1 MLRSGYLRVNE
12 SARCIFIVTL
22 AVVISNA
29 QTPSSTPPSAPLPKV
44 HRWFDLEALSIAT
57 RYRFIDTSDG
67 ATIANQQ
74 QWQLLGR
81 GRFKFDQK
89 GKYSVVAAIQS
100 GTSFASGWENTGL
113 GTGTVQSNLFLK
125 QLYFD
130 AKPIK
135 PVEVQFGG
143 IAIANGENTEIT
155 GYDNDNYLTG
165 ERLVLRL
172 PKKIYFDEVSFTN
185 GYVGDLNRPS
195 VFRRFKH
202 LNRSNYH
209 QFLVRKQ
216 VTKNIG
222 FSADYTFES
231 GADTLR
237 QAVKVKIPK
246 ARIVDSLLYENYERI
261 DPQPGY
267 GFAITAEKKLNAKL
281 NLAGG
286 FAKVSHTTLNGDRFP
301 RGERIFITGAFKVTR
316 ELTLSSAI
324 IRAVGPL
331 STPSTHRTRL
341 EIIASYNILEALRH
355 YRVF

>member
-1 MLRSGYLRVNE
+1 MLRPHYRHVNHLALRLL
-12 SARCIFIVTL
+12 IIVV
-22 AVVISNA
+22 AVVVSNA
-29 QTPSSTPPSAPLPKV
+29 QAPSSTPPSAPLPEV

-74 QWQLLGR
+74 QWQLVGR
-81 GRFKFDQK
+81 GRFKFDKK

-100 GTSFASGWENTGL
+100 GTGFASGWENTGL

-130 AKPIK
+130 VKPIK

-143 IAIANGENTEIT
+143 ITITNGENTEIT
-155 GYDNDNYLTG
+155 GYDNDNYITG

-172 PKKIYFDEVSFTN
+172 PKRVYFDEISLTN

-195 VFRRFKH
+195 VFGRLKH

-216 VTKNIG
+216 LTKNIG
-222 FSADYTFES
+222 FSADYTFDS

-237 QAVKVKIPK
+237 QAVKVKLPK

-286 FAKVSHTTLNGDRFP
+286 FAKVSHTMLNGDRFP
-301 RGERIFITGAFKVTR
+301 RGERIFMSGAYKVTR
-316 ELTLSSAI
+316 EITLSSAF

-331 STPSTHRTRL
+331 ATPSTHRTRL
-341 EIIASYNILEALRH
+341 EIIVSYNILEALHH